1 MHKVLKEEPMKLVL
15 QPKIISIK
23 SRIHFLKALTV
34 KERLRS
40 AFQDLGPFRKK
51 DNQRKRKREK
61 KKGLASI

>member
-23 SRIHFLKALTV
+23 SRIHFLKALTE
-34 KERLRS
+34 KERLQS
-40 AFQDLGPFRKK
+40 EFQDLEPFRKK